1 MQHLVEVLV
10 ADHADRGVIF
20 CLDRRCA
27 LRSGQKSDFSEVLS
41 RVDCALESFLSVLVL
56 HEAFALSLG
65 DNEEVVVLLTLL
77 NLDFLWLAHHELN
90 LGDHIVFHVRIE
102 REY

>member
-1 MQHLVEVLV
+1 MQHLVEVFV
-10 ADHADRGVIF
+10 ADHTDCGVILR
-20 CLDRRCA
+20 LDRRCA
-27 LRSGQKSDFSEVLS
+27 LRSSQKSDFSEVLS

-56 HEAFALSLG
+56 HEALALALG

-102 REY
+102 RKY

>member
-1 MQHLVEVLV
+1 M
-10 ADHADRGVIF
+10 
-20 CLDRRCA
+20 
-27 LRSGQKSDFSEVLS
+27 LS

-56 HEAFALSLG
+56 HEALALALG